1 MSEERTNGSPCDRRL
16 ILVPTRSDGPATTR
30 ENLTQGGPR
39 CHIARVVLSTR
50 KIKLSGVR
58 VVVLIVVA
66 AIFVPASA
74 EARLV
79 VDAIVVRGATN
90 VTTRVLSAR
99 MHLRA
104 GDLVDFAALS
114 TAQQRLIES
123 DLFSSVRV
131 FIDLPTGE
139 AVRRMYLD
147 ESTYPVEVV
156 VEAVGKQP
164 WFVFPTASVGSGD
177 AAAGVV
183 YANQN
188 LAGRDVQ
195 LVSAAQLGQSNS
207 YVFVAYRDPLVVG
220 APLTYSTSALYR
232 REQIRLFENHRL
244 VMAVPTTVFGGDG
257 QIGWVLSPHTR
268 AFLGVS
274 ARKQTVDPVEGL
286 APDATPLPYNSRS
299 GRIFL
304 LQFQVQYDST
314 RAEEGLR
321 QGMLLL
327 LKNEL
332 SDRYWLSEFDYSKFE
347 TRVELYGHF
356 WWNYPSLILKTVFD
370 YPTSDRGVPVTEEL
384 RVGGSNLR
392 GYLTNE
398 FHGDTLFSLQL
409 EDQAVLFRLRLPWTQ
424 VRFNIAGALFV
435 DAATLLDR
443 HPGGTPVASPETP
456 QPPVRSKLDDIHA
469 SFGGGVR
476 FILPGV
482 VVPALKVDLGYGID
496 VRSVA
501 VTVSIAGGGIL

>member
-1 MSEERTNGSPCDRRL
+1 M
-16 ILVPTRSDGPATTR
+16 
-30 ENLTQGGPR
+30 
-39 CHIARVVLSTR
+39 
-50 KIKLSGVR
+50 SGVR
-58 VVVLIVVA
+58 VAGLILVA
-66 AIFVPASA
+66 AAFKPAPA

-79 VDAIVVRGATN
+79 VDRIVVRGTFN

-99 MHLRA
+99 MHLNP
-104 GDLVDFAALS
+104 GDAVDFAALGA
-114 TAQQRLIES
+114 AQQRLIES

-131 FIDLPTGE
+131 FIDLPRAE

-147 ESTYPVEVV
+147 ESTYPADVV

-164 WFVFPTASVGSGD
+164 WFVFPTASLGSGD

-183 YANQN
+183 YANEN
-188 LAGRDVQ
+188 LFGRDVQ
-195 LVSAAQLGQSNS
+195 LISAGQIGQSNS

-244 VMAVPTTVFGGDG
+244 VMAVPTTVFGGDA
-257 QIGWVLSPHTR
+257 QIGWVLSSHTR

-274 ARKQTVDPVEGL
+274 ARKQTVDAAEVL
-286 APDATPLPYNSRS
+286 APDMMPLPYNSRA

-304 LQFQVQYDST
+304 LQFQFQYDNT

-321 QGMLLL
+321 QGILLVF
-327 LKNEL
+327 KNEM

-347 TRVELYGHF
+347 TRVEMYGHY
-356 WWNYPSLILKTVFD
+356 WWNYPSLILKMVFD
-370 YPTSDRGVPVTEEL
+370 YPTSDRGVPATEEL

-398 FHGDTLFSLQL
+398 FHGDTLFSAQI
-409 EDQAVLFRLRLPWTQ
+409 EDQAVLFRLRVPWTQ

-443 HPGGTPVASPETP
+443 HPGGTSVVSPDAP
-456 QPPVRSKLDDIHA
+456 PPPVRSKLDDIHA
-469 SFGGGVR
+469 SFGGGLR

-496 VRSVA
+496 VRDVA
-501 VTVSIAGGGIL
+501 VTISIAGGGLL

>member
-1 MSEERTNGSPCDRRL
+1 MSRILALPRKSTLAGGRLAVL
-16 ILVPTRSDGPATTR
+16 IL
-30 ENLTQGGPR
+30 
-39 CHIARVVLSTR
+39 
-50 KIKLSGVR
+50 
-58 VVVLIVVA
+58 VA
-66 AIFVPASA
+66 AIFAPASA

-79 VDAIVVRGATN
+79 LDVIVVRGATN

-104 GDLVDFAALS
+104 GDVVDFATLS

-131 FIDLPTGE
+131 FIDLSTAE
-139 AVRRMYLD
+139 AVRRMFLD
-147 ESTYPVEVV
+147 ESTYPVQVV

-164 WFVFPTASVGSGD
+164 WFVFPTAAVGSGD

-188 LAGRDVQ
+188 LFGRDVQ

-207 YVFVAYRDPLVVG
+207 YVFAAYRDPLVVG

-244 VMAVPTTVFGGDG
+244 VMAVPTTVFGGDV
-257 QIGWVLSPHTR
+257 QIGWVLSAHTR

-286 APDATPLPYNSRS
+286 AEGTTPLPYNARS

-304 LQFQVQYDST
+304 LQFQFQYDRT

-321 QGMLLL
+321 QGVLLV
-327 LKNEL
+327 LKNEV
-332 SDRYWLSEFDYSKFE
+332 SDRYWVSEFDYSKLE
-347 TRVELYGHF
+347 SRVELYGHY
-356 WWNYPSLILKTVFD
+356 WWNYPSLVLKMVFD

-398 FHGDTLFSLQL
+398 FHGDTLFSLQI
-409 EDQAVLFRLRLPWTQ
+409 EDQAVLFRLGVPSTG

-443 HPGGTPVASPETP
+443 HPGGTPVAPPDTP
-456 QPPVRSKLDDIHA
+456 SPPVRSKLDDIHA
-469 SFGGGVR
+469 SFGGGLR

-501 VTVSIAGGGIL
+501 VTVSIAGGGLL

>member
-1 MSEERTNGSPCDRRL
+1 MPGL
-16 ILVPTRSDGPATTR
+16 G
-30 ENLTQGGPR
+30 
-39 CHIARVVLSTR
+39 VVGL
-50 KIKLSGVR
+50 
-58 VVVLIVVA
+58 VLIATLVE
-66 AIFVPASA
+66 PASA

-79 VDAIVVRGATN
+79 VSGISVRGSTT

-99 MHLRA
+99 MHLNP
-104 GDLVDFAALS
+104 GSLVDFATLS
-114 TAQQRLIES
+114 AAQQRLIES

-131 FIDLPTGE
+131 FIDLPTAE

-188 LAGRDVQ
+188 LFGRDVQ
-195 LVSAAQLGQSNS
+195 LVSAGQIGQSNS

-220 APLTYSTSALYR
+220 APITYSTSALYR

-244 VMAVPTTVFGGDG
+244 AMSVPTTVFGGDG

-286 APDATPLPYNSRS
+286 ASDATPLPYNSRA

-304 LQFQVQYDST
+304 LQFQFQFDNT

-321 QGMLLL
+321 QGTLLL
-327 LKNEL
+327 LKNEV
-332 SDRYWLSEFDYSKFE
+332 SDRYWLSDFDYSKFE
-347 TRVELYGHF
+347 TRLEMYGHYG
-356 WWNYPSLILKTVFD
+356 WNYPSLVLKMVFD
-370 YPTSDRGVPVTEEL
+370 YPTSDHGVPVTEEL

-398 FHGDTLFSLQL
+398 FHGDTLFSAQI

-424 VRFNIAGALFV
+424 VHFNIAGALFV

-443 HPGGTPVASPETP
+443 HPGGTPVAPPDTP
-456 QPPVRSKLDDIHA
+456 TPPARSKLDDIHA
-469 SFGGGVR
+469 SFGGGLR

-482 VVPALKVDLGYGID
+482 VVPALKVDVGYGID
-496 VRSVA
+496 VRDLA
-501 VTVSIAGGGIL
+501 VMVSIAGGGLL